1 MADVSPPFGT
11 LLIPNKTGDS
21 QIEYPI
27 EKTSVLI
34 GRYVL
39 DRDWDDPPGKSF
51 RRRETA
57 GPYAHALPSFLSAG
71 TRRVISGSSTRRF
84 PAGIS
89 SCLSTRMA
97 A

>member
-39 DRDWDDPPGKSF
+39 DRDWDDPPGNRFVVGKRQ
-51 RRRETA
+51 RRMLT
-57 GPYAHALPSFLSAG
+57 LSH
-71 TRRVISGSSTRRF
+71 RS
-84 PAGIS
+84 
-89 SCLSTRMA
+89 
-97 A
+97 